1 MLMSI
6 SYGRNPILIMR
17 RLVSLSAL
25 FITFG
30 FLSGCISQPKTVKAS
45 LPLVNPAFTVQDT
58 QTPSSKN
65 EAKAIPE
72 LNLQP
77 GNAIALEGKTY
88 RVSEGYTSA
97 MGMLCYRLESS
108 GQSGATETRPVC
120 KHQNH
125 WMLYPVLVI
134 SNTL

>member
-1 MLMSI
+1 
-6 SYGRNPILIMR
+6 MR
-17 RLVSLSAL
+17 RLVSQSAL
-25 FITFG
+25 FIAFG
-30 FLSGCISQPKTVKAS
+30 FLSGCISQPKAVKAS
-45 LPLVNPAFTVQDT
+45 LPLVNPAFTVQEE
-58 QTPSSKN
+58 QTTLN
-65 EAKAIPE
+65 NNQAKAIPE

-77 GNAIALEGKTY
+77 GNVIALEGKTY

-97 MGMLCYRLESS
+97 MGMLCYRLDSA